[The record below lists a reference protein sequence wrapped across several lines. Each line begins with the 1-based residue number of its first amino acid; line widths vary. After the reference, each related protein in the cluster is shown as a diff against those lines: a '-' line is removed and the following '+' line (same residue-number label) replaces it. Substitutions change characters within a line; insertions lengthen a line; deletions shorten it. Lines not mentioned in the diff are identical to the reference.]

1 MQSDIACFGNG
12 HFRGSMET
20 NETLETG
27 GTHSDIGP
35 SSLRRALKN
44 QDKAKDHR
52 KQNSM
57 VKLQVC

>member
-12 HFRGSMET
+12 HFRSSMET
-20 NETLETG
+20 HETLETG

-35 SSLRRALKN
+35 SSLRRELKN
-44 QDKAKDHR
+44 QDKAKDRR